1 MIKQTIIRLIP
12 FRLRTPLRALYHSL
26 KYRIGV
32 LVGGRDPLIPPDS
45 LHSVGPGHYVAVGF
59 AELMGIA
66 TGYQG
71 SRALTVAT
79 ELGIADLLRGGPRP
93 VGDLALATGTHEP
106 TLYRLLRAL
115 ASVGVFHEDNERCFS
130 LTPMGQLLRS
140 DALTSVGAVARF
152 VGRDY
157 HWTAWG
163 HLLHS
168 VRTGENASR
177 AALGTDVWT
186 YRERHPEENEI
197 FNAAMAALSR
207 AGAGPELVAYD
218 YGRHRII
225 ADIAGGTGVL
235 LSAILRKHPES
246 RGILF
251 DQPHVVAAARTILE
265 REGVAD
271 RVRIESGSFFERVP
285 SGADA
290 YVMRR
295 TLHNWLDTEAVAIL
309 RCCRAAMRPDA
320 RLLLIESV
328 VGPPNADPQS
338 KFSDLGMLVSP
349 GGRERTESEWSAL
362 LAEGGFK
369 LHQVHPAGPTAAVI
383 EAWPA

>member
-12 FRLRTPLRALYHSL
+12 FRLRTPLRALYRSL

-66 TGYQG
+66 NGYQR

-93 VGDLALATGTHEP
+93 VGDLALA
-106 TLYRLLRAL
+106 
-115 ASVGVFHEDNERCFS
+115 
-130 LTPMGQLLRS
+130 
-140 DALTSVGAVARF
+140 
-152 VGRDY
+152 
-157 HWTAWG
+157 
-163 HLLHS
+163 
-168 VRTGENASR
+168 
-177 AALGTDVWT
+177 TDVWT

-218 YGRHRII
+218 FGRHRII

-251 DQPHVVAAARTILE
+251 DQPHVVAAAR
-265 REGVAD
+265 
-271 RVRIESGSFFERVP
+271 
-285 SGADA
+285 
-290 YVMRR
+290 
-295 TLHNWLDTEAVAIL
+295 
-309 RCCRAAMRPDA
+309 
-320 RLLLIESV
+320 
-328 VGPPNADPQS
+328 
-338 KFSDLGMLVSP
+338 
-349 GGRERTESEWSAL
+349 
-362 LAEGGFK
+362 
-369 LHQVHPAGPTAAVI
+369 
-383 EAWPA
+383 

>member
-1 MIKQTIIRLIP
+1 M
-12 FRLRTPLRALYHSL
+12 A
-26 KYRIGV
+26 
-32 LVGGRDPLIPPDS
+32 DPAAD
-45 LHSVGPGHYVAVGF
+45 F
-59 AELMGIA
+59 AKLMGIVA
-66 TGYQG
+66 SYQR
-71 SRALTVAT
+71 SRALSIAT
-79 ELGIADLLRGGPRP
+79 ELGIADLLRDGPRP
-93 VGDLALATGTHEP
+93 VADLARATHTHEP

-115 ASVGVFHEDNERCFS
+115 ASIGVFHEASDRSFS

-140 DALTSVGAVARF
+140 DAPASVAALARF
-152 VGRDY
+152 FGRDY

-207 AGAGPELVAYD
+207 AGAAQEIAAYD
-218 YGRHRII
+218 FSRHRVI
-225 ADIAGGTGVL
+225 ADIAGGTGAL
-235 LSAILRKHPES
+235 LATILRQQPDS
-246 RGILF
+246 LGILF
-251 DQPHVVAAARTILE
+251 DQPHVVAAAKEILD
-265 REGVAD
+265 RAGVAD
-271 RVRIESGSFFERVP
+271 RVRIESGSFFAGVP

-295 TLHNWLDTEAVAIL
+295 ILHDWPDAEATAIL

-328 VGPPNADPQS
+328 VGPPNEDPQS
-338 KFSDLGMLVSP
+338 KFLDLVMLVSA
-349 GGRERTESEWSAL
+349 GGRERTAAEWRAL
-362 LAEGGFK
+362 LADGGFQ
-369 LHQVHPAGPTAAVI
+369 LCQVHPAGPTAAVL
-383 EAWPA
+383 EATPA

>member
-1 MIKQTIIRLIP
+1 M
-12 FRLRTPLRALYHSL
+12 ANSA
-26 KYRIGV
+26 G
-32 LVGGRDPLIPPDS
+32 D
-45 LHSVGPGHYVAVGF
+45 F
-59 AELMGIA
+59 ADLMGIA
-66 TGYQG
+66 AGYQR
-71 SRALTVAT
+71 SRALMVAT

-93 VGDLALATGTHEP
+93 VADLAQATRTHEP

-115 ASVGVFHEDNERCFS
+115 ASVGVFHEDSERSFS

-140 DALTSVGAVARF
+140 DAPASVGAVARF
-152 VGRDY
+152 FGRDY

-168 VRTGENASR
+168 VRTGENSSR

-197 FNAAMAALSR
+197 FNAAMAALAR
-207 AGAGPELVAYD
+207 AGAASELAAYD
-218 YGRHRII
+218 FGRHRVI
-225 ADIAGGTGVL
+225 ADIAGGTGAL
-235 LSAILRKHPES
+235 LSAILRKHPDA

-251 DQPHVVAAARTILE
+251 DQPHVVAAARAILQ

-295 TLHNWLDTEAVAIL
+295 ILHDWLDTEAVAIL
-309 RCCRAAMRPDA
+309 RCCRAAMRPDGC
-320 RLLLIESV
+320 LLLVESV

-338 KFSDLGMLVSP
+338 KFMDLVMLVSA
-349 GGRERTESEWSAL
+349 GGRERTESEWRAL
-362 LAEGGFK
+362 LAEGVFN
-369 LHQVHPAGPTAAVI
+369 LRQVHPAGPTSAVI

>member
-1 MIKQTIIRLIP
+1 M
-12 FRLRTPLRALYHSL
+12 ANAAA
-26 KYRIGV
+26 
-32 LVGGRDPLIPPDS
+32 D
-45 LHSVGPGHYVAVGF
+45 F

-66 TGYQG
+66 TGYQR
-71 SRALTVAT
+71 SRALMAAT
-79 ELGIADLLRGGPRP
+79 ELGIADLLRAGPRP
-93 VGDLALATGTHEP
+93 VADLAQATRTHEP

-115 ASVGVFHEDNERCFS
+115 ASVGVFHEDSERCFS
-130 LTPMGQLLRS
+130 LTSTGQLLRS
-140 DALTSVGAVARF
+140 DASASVGAVARF
-152 VGRDY
+152 FGRDY

-168 VRTGENASR
+168 VRTGDNASQ
-177 AALGTDVWT
+177 AALDTDVWT

-207 AGAGPELVAYD
+207 AGAASELAAYD
-218 YGRHRII
+218 FGRHRII
-225 ADIAGGTGVL
+225 ADIAGGTGAL
-235 LSAILRKHPES
+235 LSAILRKHPDS

-290 YVMRR
+290 YIMRR
-295 TLHNWLDTEAVAIL
+295 ILHDWLDAEALAIL
-309 RCCRAAMRPDA
+309 RCCRPAMRPDA

-328 VGPPNADPQS
+328 VGPPNVDPQS
-338 KFSDLGMLVSP
+338 KFLDLLMLVSA
-349 GGRERTESEWSAL
+349 GGRERTESEWRAL
-362 LAEGGFK
+362 LAEGGFD
-369 LHQVHPAGPTAAVI
+369 LRQVHPAGPTSAVI

>member
-1 MIKQTIIRLIP
+1 M
-12 FRLRTPLRALYHSL
+12 ANAAA
-26 KYRIGV
+26 
-32 LVGGRDPLIPPDS
+32 D
-45 LHSVGPGHYVAVGF
+45 F

-66 TGYQG
+66 VSYQR

-93 VGDLALATGTHEP
+93 IADLAQATHTHEP

-115 ASVGVFHEDNERCFS
+115 ASIGVFHEDSERSFS

-140 DALTSVGAVARF
+140 DVPSSVGAIARF
-152 VGRDY
+152 FGRDY

-207 AGAGPELVAYD
+207 AGAAQEMAAYD
-218 YGRHRII
+218 FSRHRII
-225 ADIAGGTGVL
+225 ADIAGGTGAL
-235 LSAILRKHPES
+235 LAAILQKQPDS

-251 DQPHVVAAARTILE
+251 DQPHVVAAARAILD
-265 REGVAD
+265 RAGVAD
-271 RVRIESGSFFERVP
+271 RVRIESGSFFEGVP

-295 TLHNWLDTEAVAIL
+295 ILHDWPDAEAVTIL

-328 VGPPNADPQS
+328 VGEPNEDPQS
-338 KFSDLGMLVSP
+338 KFLDLVMLVSA
-349 GGRERTESEWSAL
+349 GGRERTESEWRAL
-362 LAEGGFK
+362 LAEGGFH
-369 LHQVHPAGPTAAVI
+369 LCQVHPAGPTSAVI
-383 EAWPA
+383 EASPA

>member
-1 MIKQTIIRLIP
+1 M
-12 FRLRTPLRALYHSL
+12 A
-26 KYRIGV
+26 
-32 LVGGRDPLIPPDS
+32 DAAAD
-45 LHSVGPGHYVAVGF
+45 F

-66 TGYQG
+66 TGYQR
-71 SRALTVAT
+71 SRALMVAT
-79 ELGIADLLRGGPRP
+79 ELGIADLLRAGPRP
-93 VGDLALATGTHEP
+93 VGDLAQATRTHEP

-115 ASVGVFHEDNERCFS
+115 ASVGVFHEDSERCFS
-130 LTPMGQLLRS
+130 LTSIGQLLCS
-140 DALTSVGAVARF
+140 DSSASLGAVARF
-152 VGRDY
+152 FGRDY

-163 HLLHS
+163 HLLGS

-207 AGAGPELVAYD
+207 ASAAAELAAYD
-218 YGRHRII
+218 FSRHRTIV
-225 ADIAGGTGVL
+225 DVAGGTGAL
-235 LSAILRKHPES
+235 LSAILRKHQDS

-251 DQPHVVAAARTILE
+251 DQPHVVADARRVLE

-290 YVMRR
+290 YIMRR
-295 TLHNWLDTEAVAIL
+295 ILHDWLDADALAIL
-309 RCCRAAMRPDA
+309 RCCRSAMPPDA

-328 VGPPNADPQS
+328 VGPPNVDPQS
-338 KFSDLGMLVSP
+338 KFRDLLMLVSA
-349 GGRERTESEWSAL
+349 GGRERTESEWRAL
-362 LAEGGFK
+362 LTDGGFE
-369 LHQVHPAGPTAAVI
+369 LRHVHPAGTTSAVI
-383 EAWPA
+383 EARPA

>member
-1 MIKQTIIRLIP
+1 
-12 FRLRTPLRALYHSL
+12 
-26 KYRIGV
+26 
-32 LVGGRDPLIPPDS
+32 
-45 LHSVGPGHYVAVGF
+45 
-59 AELMGIA
+59 
-66 TGYQG
+66 
-71 SRALTVAT
+71 
-79 ELGIADLLRGGPRP
+79 
-93 VGDLALATGTHEP
+93 
-106 TLYRLLRAL
+106 
-115 ASVGVFHEDNERCFS
+115 VFHEDGERCFS
-130 LTPMGQLLRS
+130 LTHMGQLLRS
-140 DALTSVGAVARF
+140 DAPVSVGAVARF
-152 VGRDY
+152 FGRDY

-186 YRERHPEENEI
+186 YREHHPEDNEI

-207 AGAGPELVAYD
+207 ASAAPELAAYD
-218 YGRHRII
+218 FGRHRII
-225 ADIAGGTGVL
+225 ADIAGGTGAL
-235 LSAILRKHPES
+235 LSAILGKHRGS
-246 RGILF
+246 HGILF

-295 TLHNWLDTEAVAIL
+295 ILHDWLDAEAVAIL
-309 RCCRAAMRPDA
+309 RCCRAAMGSDA

-328 VGPPNADPQS
+328 VGPPNADAQS
-338 KFSDLGMLVSP
+338 KFLDLVMLVSA
-349 GGRERTESEWSAL
+349 GGRERTESEWRAL
-362 LAEGGFK
+362 LAEGGFD
-369 LHQVHPAGPTAAVI
+369 LHQVHPAGPTSSVI

>member
-1 MIKQTIIRLIP
+1 M
-12 FRLRTPLRALYHSL
+12 ANAAA
-26 KYRIGV
+26 
-32 LVGGRDPLIPPDS
+32 D
-45 LHSVGPGHYVAVGF
+45 F

-66 TGYQG
+66 VSYQR
-71 SRALTVAT
+71 SRALMVAT

-93 VGDLALATGTHEP
+93 IADLAQATHTHEP

-115 ASVGVFHEDNERCFS
+115 ASIGVFHEASERSFS

-140 DALTSVGAVARF
+140 DVPFSVGAIARF
-152 VGRDY
+152 FGRDY

-168 VRTGENASR
+168 VQTGENASR

-197 FNAAMAALSR
+197 FNAAMATLSR
-207 AGAGPELVAYD
+207 AGAAQETAAYD
-218 YGRHRII
+218 FSRHRII
-225 ADIAGGTGVL
+225 ADIAGGTGAL
-235 LSAILRKHPES
+235 LATILQKQSDS

-251 DQPHVVAAARTILE
+251 DQPHVVAAARAVLD
-265 REGVAD
+265 RAGVAD
-271 RVRIESGSFFERVP
+271 RVRIESGSFFEGVP

-295 TLHNWLDTEAVAIL
+295 ILHDWPDAEAVTIL

-328 VGPPNADPQS
+328 VGEPNEDPQS
-338 KFSDLGMLVSP
+338 KFLDLVMLVSA
-349 GGRERTESEWSAL
+349 GGRERTESEWRAL
-362 LAEGGFK
+362 LAEGGFQ
-369 LHQVHPAGPTAAVI
+369 LCQVHPAGATSAVI
-383 EAWPA
+383 EASPA